1 MARKPDELRKE
12 ILNLQKTYQT
22 CNTNGII
29 KKEDENLDISEV
41 NNDQVFEAVVY
52 DGGITNIDFM
62 MPEDE
67 RKLLEK
73 NLDVYENV
81 EQMQKI
87 LKVAKNN
94 KKLSQQVRELEMID
108 ECNDVIKSTN
118 KIMSNPRNI
127 QIINELIEN
136 AFEKGDLESVSKA
149 YKNLGA
155 VNKSMVDARQNL
167 VKNLSGSLNKKNTK
181 IAFKFTNDNGEEFSM
196 GCELGD

>member
-1 MARKPDELRKE
+1 MPRKPDELRKE
-12 ILNLQKTYQT
+12 ILNLQKSYQT

-41 NNDQVFEAVVY
+41 NKDQVFEAVVY
-52 DGGITNIDFM
+52 DGGVTSIDFM

-87 LKVAKNN
+87 LKIAKNN

-118 KIMSNPRNI
+118 EIMSNPRNI

-155 VNKSMVDARQNL
+155 VNKAMVDARQNL

>member
-1 MARKPDELRKE
+1 MPRKPDELRKE
-12 ILNLQKTYQT
+12 ILALQKTYQT
-22 CNTNGII
+22 CNTNGIV
-29 KKEDENLDISEV
+29 KKEDENIDISKV
-41 NNDQVFEAVVY
+41 NNEQVVEAVVY

-67 RKLLEK
+67 RELLEK

-87 LKVAKNN
+87 LKIAKNN

>member
-1 MARKPDELRKE
+1 MPRKPDELRKE
-12 ILNLQKTYQT
+12 ILALQKTYQT
-22 CNTNGII
+22 CNTNGIV
-29 KKEDENLDISEV
+29 KKEDENIDISKV
-41 NNDQVFEAVVY
+41 NNEQVVEAVVY

-67 RKLLEK
+67 RELLEK

-87 LKVAKNN
+87 LKIAKNN

-155 VNKSMVDARQNL
+155 VNKAMVDARQNL

>member
-1 MARKPDELRKE
+1 MPRKPDELRKE
-12 ILNLQKTYQT
+12 ILALQKTYQT
-22 CNTNGII
+22 CNTNGIV
-29 KKEDENLDISEV
+29 KKEDENIDISKV
-41 NNDQVFEAVVY
+41 NNEQVVEAVVY

-67 RKLLEK
+67 RELLEK

-87 LKVAKNN
+87 LKIAKNN

-196 GCELGD
+196 GCELGG

>member
-1 MARKPDELRKE
+1 MPRKPDELRKE
-12 ILNLQKTYQT
+12 ILNLQKSYQT

-41 NNDQVFEAVVY
+41 NKDQVFEAVVY
-52 DGGITNIDFM
+52 DGGVTSIDFM

-87 LKVAKNN
+87 LKIAKNN

-136 AFEKGDLESVSKA
+136 AFEKGDLESVSKG

-155 VNKSMVDARQNL
+155 ENKEMVDARQNL

>member
-12 ILNLQKTYQT
+12 ILDLQKTYQT

-29 KKEDENLDISEV
+29 KKEDENLDISKV

-87 LKVAKNN
+87 LKIAKNN

-118 KIMSNPRNI
+118 QIMSNPRNI

>member
-12 ILNLQKTYQT
+12 ILDLQKTYQT

-29 KKEDENLDISEV
+29 KKEDENLDISKV

-52 DGGITNIDFM
+52 DGGVTSIDFM

-87 LKVAKNN
+87 LKIAKNN

-118 KIMSNPRNI
+118 QIMSNPRNI